1 MNKTIIFLFVLFP
14 FLSFSQQYSF
24 SGKVIDPDGTTLP
37 SATVALLN
45 PLDSTLSNFCIT
57 DNNGLF
63 ELKNLKKGELLL
75 QVAFIGYQTYYKKVV
90 IPLADPNP
98 WLIGLKPLSYELGEA
113 QVTAE
118 KIPILIKNDTIE
130 YNAGAFKTKPDAVA
144 EDLLKKLPG
153 VEVDRSGNIKAM
165 GENVNK
171 VLVDGKEFFSTD
183 PKVATKNLPAES
195 INKVQ
200 VYNKKSDESE
210 LLGIDDSE
218 YDKTINFVLKDD
230 MKKAIFG
237 DVKIGGGYEDFYIGN
252 TKVYRFSEK
261 HQFAALGML
270 NNINRPGFSMQD
282 YFDFNGGLRNMVNS
296 EGGGMITIGGN
307 GNVPVNFGQPQ
318 NGKITSGALGLNY
331 SYELKKNN
339 RFNISY
345 IGNGSE
351 EILQES
357 SLTRNFT
364 NENSFEQNS
373 TINGDESNRNHVF
386 NLGWRNKSDSIQH
399 YMINSIVSLQDN
411 KSESGGKT
419 ESYSDGTSLNTLL
432 SNSMNTSNQLRTS
445 VDGSWMR
452 KGKGNWKMIKASGKF
467 AYNQSLND
475 NEWLNITNFATI
487 PLPVEENQLLNK
499 QDNLLQYSATITGMR
514 KFGDGFYFEPSL
526 TGGSNSESTNRE
538 QGVNQ
543 NPFQSIDSLSYNL
556 TRNHLWIS
564 PKLKFKIYRIKSK
577 FNFGLAYEW
586 GNQENSI
593 KDSLTV
599 NKGISYLLP
608 FASWD
613 YDYKSHARVGLSYR
627 TSTIM
632 PVSSQLVP
640 IINNTSPLIG
650 YYGNRNLKPEYQHVL
665 GLNWYLFDSFSF
677 TSVFATLQAS
687 YTQNKINRSI
697 TIDDNLRQSVML
709 VNVPEDY
716 SSSLNL
722 QFSTPLRFLGVNVNI
737 NINESWNKGISY
749 VNDIVNT
756 NTNLSHNLRISMDNR
771 KKEKWDFEV
780 GGKLDLTDASYSIQ
794 KQLNRK
800 YFNYSYFGEIKYNPT
815 DKWHFRLTGDV
826 TNYDAQSF
834 GEKITI
840 PLVSAEIN
848 YHFLPNKRA
857 MISIEGVDLLNK
869 NTGLTR
875 SSNLNYLRE
884 TSSNTIGR
892 FILLSF
898 KFRLNKFG
906 SNSGGIIITK

>member
-1 MNKTIIFLFVLFP
+1 MHKLIISLLVIFP
-14 FLSFSQQYSF
+14 FLSFGQQYSF
-24 SGKVIDPDGTTLP
+24 SGKVIDPEGTTLP

-45 PLDSTLSNFCIT
+45 PIDSTLSNFCIT

-63 ELKNLKKGELLL
+63 ELKNLKKGEFLL
-75 QVAFIGYQTYYKKVV
+75 QVAFIGYQTYYKKVA
-90 IPLADPNP
+90 IPLPDSNP
-98 WLIGLKPLSYELGEA
+98 WLIGLSPQSIELNEA
-113 QVTAE
+113 KVTAE
-118 KIPILIKNDTIE
+118 KIPLLIKNDTIE

-165 GENVNK
+165 GENVKK

-230 MKKAIFG
+230 MKNAVFG
-237 DVKIGGGYEDFYIGN
+237 DIKFGGGYEDFYIGN

-282 YFDFNGGLRNMVNS
+282 YFDFNGGLRNMLNS
-296 EGGGMITIGGN
+296 DHGGMITIGGD
-307 GNVPVNFGQPQ
+307 GSMPINFGQPQ

-351 EILQES
+351 ENLQES
-357 SLTRNFT
+357 SYTRNFT
-364 NENSFEQNS
+364 NETSFEQNS
-373 TINGDESNRNHVF
+373 KVNGDESNRNHVF

-411 KSESGGKT
+411 NSKTGGYT
-419 ESYSDGTSLNTLL
+419 ESFSDGTSLNTLV
-432 SNSMNTSNQLRTS
+432 SNSLNTSNQLRSS

-452 KGKGNWKMIKASGKF
+452 KGNENWKMIKATGKI
-467 AYNQSLND
+467 AYNHSLND
-475 NEWLNITNFATI
+475 NEWLNITNFPTI
-487 PLPVEENQLLNK
+487 TVPIEDNQLLNK

-514 KFGDGFYFEPSL
+514 RIGNGLYLEPSIS
-526 TGGSNSESTNRE
+526 GGSSNETIERE
-538 QGVNQ
+538 QGENLS
-543 NPFQSIDSLSYNL
+543 NFQTVDSLSYNL
-556 TRNHLWIS
+556 SRNHYWIS
-564 PKLKFKIYRIKSK
+564 PKLKFKVYQNKSK

-593 KDSLTV
+593 KDSITV

-613 YDYKSHARVGLSYR
+613 YDYKSHARIGVSYR
-627 TSTIM
+627 TITLM
-632 PVSSQLVP
+632 PISSQLVP
-640 IINNTSPLIG
+640 IINNNNPLIG
-650 YYGNRNLKPEYQHVL
+650 YYGNRNLKPEYKHTL
-665 GLNWYLFDSFSF
+665 GINWFLFDSFSF

-687 YTQNKINRSI
+687 YTQNKINQSI
-697 TIDDNLRQSVML
+697 TIDDNLRQNVKL

-722 QFSTPLRFLGVNVNI
+722 QFSTPIRFLGINVNI
-737 NINESWNKGISY
+737 NINESWNKGTSY
-749 VNDIVNT
+749 INNLINS
-756 NTNLSHNLRISMDNR
+756 NTNLSHNLKISMDNR
-771 KKEKWDFEV
+771 KKDKWDIEV
-780 GGKLDLTDASYSIQ
+780 GGKINLTDASYSIQ
-794 KQLNRK
+794 KQLNRQ
-800 YFNYSYFGEIKYNPT
+800 YFNYSYFGEIRYNPT
-815 DKWHFRLTGDV
+815 DKLHFRLTGDI

-834 GEKITI
+834 GEEITI

-869 NTGLTR
+869 NTGISRT
-875 SSNLNYLRE
+875 SSLNYLRE
-884 TSSNTIGR
+884 TNSNTIGR

-898 KFRLNKFG
+898 KYRLNKFG
-906 SNSGGIIITK
+906 SNSGGIFITR